1 MRITAEKCPFMKWE
15 EAVIMPDHMHALIRM
30 QGGHQR
36 LGDIIGGFKAAVS
49 REIRRGNT
57 CVAHT
62 CVAHTCVAHTCVAH
76 GSVAR
81 SRVAHIWHRNYYE
94 AIVRTPEAAS
104 RIAEYI
110 RMNPWRCVTDLGYGL
125 RGMGNPAL
133 WNQQKLGVLCSRNAP
148 RPESIPN
155 AAAYLGGFHSPM
167 EREILAKLLE
177 QKKPVIWCPA
187 WGLERAGFAP
197 GVREGLEQNRMLIL
211 EMRNREGDLAAAEQ
225 RNRFVIKEAD
235 NLWVP
240 YASPGGMLDRLLQA
254 RVAQP

>member
-57 CVAHT
+57 CVARSR
-62 CVAHTCVAHTCVAH
+62 VAH
-76 GSVAR
+76 GS
-81 SRVAHIWHRNYYE
+81 VAHIWHRNYYE

-187 WGLERAGFAP
+187 WGLERAAFAP